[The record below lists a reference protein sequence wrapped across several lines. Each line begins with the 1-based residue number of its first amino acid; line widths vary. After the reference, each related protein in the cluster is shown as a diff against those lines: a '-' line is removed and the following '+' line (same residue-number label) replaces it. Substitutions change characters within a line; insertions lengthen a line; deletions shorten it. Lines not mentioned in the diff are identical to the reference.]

1 MSVRKK
7 ALAITGLTLGALVLV
22 LWYAAQTTVMRG
34 FLALER
40 SSARRNMTRVR
51 NALSNDLSTML
62 GTARDW
68 SEWTDTYTFVQGHNP
83 QYADSNLGDET
94 LQPLRL
100 SFMIFT
106 NTSGRVVAEMGYD
119 LEAQEPAAAPDSL
132 LESLSADSLLV
143 RHTDVED
150 SVAGIMLLRE
160 GPAQVVSTPI
170 VTTEDEGPIQGAL
183 IVGRFLHAGQLAAL
197 SRRTQLSLALH
208 RYDAADLPHDM
219 RVARSQLSRTNK
231 MVMRPLSK
239 GQLAGYTL
247 LDDIYGQ
254 PALIAR
260 ATIPRDIYAQG
271 RATMLYMLVTLLVA
285 TLVLGLASYALLEL
299 AVLRRLVRLS
309 ASVKAI
315 GASQDSS
322 ARLTVKGRD
331 ELSVLAADINEMLTG
346 IAHAQ
351 DVIRYQAHH
360 DALTEL
366 PNRVLFAA
374 RLGAALT
381 EARRNGQMLA
391 VLLLDLDRFK
401 MVNDTLGHDVGD
413 RLLKEAGD
421 RLRSCLRGEDIACR
435 LGGDEFVALL
445 PGITHRRQASSVASR
460 ILNVFGRPF
469 HMEGHEMHVSTSI
482 GISLFPADGED
493 PTVLLRKAD
502 TALYEAKQRGR
513 NAFGFHT
520 PELEGQAQE
529 RLTLENEL
537 HHALE
542 RGEFVLQYQPEFE
555 LETGRIIAVEAL
567 LRWRHPRRGLLDAG
581 QFIAVAEEAGLI
593 EPIGQWVIKEACAQ
607 AAAWHQEG
615 LLDDAPRVAVNLS
628 GREFHVEYLAEMV
641 SASLEYT
648 GLRPESLELEISEHA
663 VMQNVERSIEIMREL
678 SKQGVRITLDDFGLG
693 HSSLVH
699 VKQFPIDS
707 LKIDRAFIRDV
718 AADVN
723 DQAIVQAII
732 AMARALG
739 LTIVA
744 EGVETE
750 AQMALLRAWGCYA
763 VQGYLLSPPL
773 AAEAITELLAA
784 HAPGGRPAP
793 TTIVPG

>member
-7 ALAITGLTLGALVLV
+7 ALTITGLTLGALVLV
-22 LWYAAQTTVMRG
+22 LWYAAQATVMRG
-34 FLALER
+34 FLGLEKR
-40 SSARRNMTRVR
+40 GARRNMTRVR
-51 NALSNDLSTML
+51 NALSNDLSVIL

-68 SEWTDTYTFVQGHNP
+68 SAWTDTYTFVQGRNT
-83 QYADSNLGDET
+83 QYAEANLGDET
-94 LQPLRL
+94 LPPLRL

-106 NTSGRVVAEMGYD
+106 NTSGRVAAKVGYD
-119 LEAQEPAAAPDSL
+119 LEAQEPAPVPESL
-132 LESLSADSLLV
+132 VNSLSADSLLV

-150 SVAGIMLLRE
+150 SVAGIMLLNE

-170 VTTEDEGPIQGAL
+170 VTSEHEGPIAGAL
-183 IVGRFLHAGQLAAL
+183 IVGRFLDASQMAAL
-197 SRRTQLSLALH
+197 SERTQLSLAFH
-208 RYDAADLPHDM
+208 RYDADDLPQD
-219 RVARSQLSRTNK
+219 VKAARAQLSRKNK
-231 MVMRPLSK
+231 TAMRALSK
-239 GQLAGYTL
+239 DQLAGYTL
-247 LDDIYGQ
+247 LDDIYGR

-260 ATIPRDIYAQG
+260 AAIRREIYAQG
-271 RATMLYMLVTLLVA
+271 RATMLYMVVTLLVA
-285 TLVLGLASYALLEL
+285 TLVLGLASYSLLEL

-315 GASQDSS
+315 GASRDSS
-322 ARLTVKGRD
+322 ARLTVQGRD
-331 ELSVLAADINEMLTG
+331 ELSALASDINDMLTG
-346 IAHAQ
+346 IARAQ
-351 DVIRYQAHH
+351 EVIRHQAHH

-381 EARRNGQMLA
+381 EAQRNGQMLA

-421 RLRSCLRGEDIACR
+421 RLRSCLRSEDIACR

-445 PGITHRRQASSVASR
+445 PGITHRRQVASVGSR

-469 HMEGHEMHVSTSI
+469 DMEGHEMHVSASI
-482 GISLFPADGED
+482 GVSLYPADGED

-513 NAFGFHT
+513 NALAFHS

-529 RLTLENEL
+529 RLALENEL

-555 LETGRIIAVEAL
+555 LGTGRIIALEAL

-581 QFIAVAEEAGLI
+581 QFIAVAEEAGLM
-593 EPIGQWVIKEACAQ
+593 ESIGQWVLREACRQ
-607 AAAWHQEG
+607 AAAWRQDG
-615 LLDDAPRVAVNLS
+615 LLHDPPRMAVNLS

-641 SASLEYT
+641 GASLEHT

-663 VMQNVERSIEIMREL
+663 VMQNVERSIEIMQELRER
-678 SKQGVRITLDDFGLG
+678 GVRITLDDFGLG
-693 HSSLVH
+693 HSSLIH

-723 DQAIVQAII
+723 DQAIVQAVI

-750 AQMALLRAWGCYA
+750 EQMAFLRGCGCYA

-773 AAEAITELLAA
+773 AAEAVTELLAA
-784 HAPGGRPAP
+784 HAPHGQPAP
-793 TTIVPG
+793 TTKVPG